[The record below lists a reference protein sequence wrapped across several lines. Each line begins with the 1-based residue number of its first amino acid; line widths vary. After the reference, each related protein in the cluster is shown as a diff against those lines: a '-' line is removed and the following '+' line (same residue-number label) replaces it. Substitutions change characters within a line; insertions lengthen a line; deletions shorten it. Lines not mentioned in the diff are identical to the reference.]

1 MTFGSGL
8 WTSCVCDFCVC
19 PEFFLRV
26 LNGCGLSSKLRWI
39 KEYETEGWDNFSM
52 ATEPILRR
60 TLRKRPKTCVSGN
73 GDQHDEVQPLI
84 PSGASSIAVNGNVI
98 EMEQSPYMP
107 VMQSTSS
114 RSEQAVSVF
123 HDDMENS
130 LDTSDP
136 RSTPG
141 MSQQE
146 MYFEKTSKRSIE
158 LYQKQKNEERKWQ
171 ETDHLME
178 EDLCDHK
185 DPSIGDSTKECNSET
200 TIPFEKGDKV
210 LFKVDLTD
218 CEVKKGDCGEVI
230 ELMEMGSVVVR
241 TNNLAIEVKVDHI
254 YLDKA
259 TVYQVKFITGL
270 CGFGVVPGV
279 RNKNAFV
286 GPTLQSEHA
295 RRTVLSGSHIIK
307 VNARIVEDGYSCRE
321 IKKMIKA
328 AKRPIWITFRWDQE
342 RADAMV
348 SSQRAPY

>member
-1 MTFGSGL
+1 MTFGSGF
-8 WTSCVCDFCVC
+8 WASCVCDYCVC
-19 PEFFLRV
+19 PVIFLRA
-26 LNGCGLSSKLRWI
+26 LNGCGLYCKLRLI

-60 TLRKRPKTCVSGN
+60 TLRKRPKTFEAGVECVR
-73 GDQHDEVQPLI
+73 DEVQPLI
-84 PSGASSIAVNGNVI
+84 PSRPSSIDTGNVI

-107 VMQSTSS
+107 VMQSTTS
-114 RSEQAVSVF
+114 RAEHAGSVF

-146 MYFEKTSKRSIE
+146 VYFEQTSKKSLE
-158 LYQKQKNEERKWQ
+158 VYHQQKNEERQWQ
-171 ETDHLME
+171 ETDHLMA
-178 EDLCDHK
+178 EDIVDDQ
-185 DPSIGDSTKECNSET
+185 DPSIGDSTKERIPEITN
-200 TIPFEKGDKV
+200 PFEKGDKV
-210 LFKVDLTD
+210 LFKVDLSD

-230 ELMEMGSVVVR
+230 EIMEMGSVVVR

-254 YLDKA
+254 YLEQA
-259 TVYQVKFITGL
+259 TVYRVKFITGI
-270 CGFGVVPGV
+270 CGFGVVPGS
-279 RNKNAFV
+279 RNQNAYV

-307 VNARIVEDGYSCRE
+307 VNGRDCEDGYSCRE

-328 AKRPIWITFRWDQE
+328 SKRPIWITFRWDQE

-348 SSQRAPY
+348 ESQRAPY

>member
-1 MTFGSGL
+1 MTFGSGF

-19 PEFFLRV
+19 PVLFLKA
-26 LNGCGLSSKLRWI
+26 LSGCGLYCKLRYM

-60 TLRKRPKTCVSGN
+60 TLRKRPKTVIAGG
-73 GDQHDEVQPLI
+73 GDQEDEVQPLI
-84 PSGASSIAVNGNVI
+84 PSRASSLGNGNI
-98 EMEQSPYMP
+98 IDMEQSPYMP
-107 VMQSTSS
+107 VMQSTTS
-114 RSEQAVSVF
+114 RSEQAASVF
-123 HDDMENS
+123 QDDMENS

-146 MYFEKTSKRSIE
+146 LYFERTSKRSIE
-158 LYQKQKNEERKWQ
+158 MYQQKNEEREWQ

-178 EDLCDHK
+178 EDLVDHQ
-185 DPSIGDSTKECNSET
+185 DPSIGDSTKERISEI

-230 ELMEMGSVVVR
+230 EVMEMGSVVVR

-259 TVYQVKFITGL
+259 KVYQVKFITGI
-270 CGFGVVPGV
+270 CGFGVVPGP
-279 RNKNAFV
+279 RNKNAYV

-321 IKKMIKA
+321 IKQMIKA
-328 AKRPIWITFRWDQE
+328 SKRPIWITFRWDQE